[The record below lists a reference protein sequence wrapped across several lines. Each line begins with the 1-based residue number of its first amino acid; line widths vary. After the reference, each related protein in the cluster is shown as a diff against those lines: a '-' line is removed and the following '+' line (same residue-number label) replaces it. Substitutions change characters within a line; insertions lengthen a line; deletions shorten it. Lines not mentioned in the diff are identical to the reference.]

1 MDGAPSRGVASPD
14 ERRCVLGRFGGLL
27 WGGLGSLWGGLPV
40 SKRHKMLSRERHA
53 QVVQRLCKVTSV
65 EQAVLRGHLYL
76 EY

>member
-1 MDGAPSRGVASPD
+1 
-14 ERRCVLGRFGGLL
+14 
-27 WGGLGSLWGGLPV
+27 
-40 SKRHKMLSRERHA
+40 MLSRERHA